1 MSVISHMLYKVQDST
16 CQDFGWASMLQGHEV
31 NPRDFLHY
39 RRYWHL
45 FETVIVELRAEV

>member
-31 NPRDFLHY
+31 NPGISY
-39 RRYWHL
+39 
-45 FETVIVELRAEV
+45 TAGVIGTSSKPSS